1 MMKNFD
7 IQRHEKIL
15 KSLIEY
21 IDSKVIFDV
30 IVKYFE
36 NEFEEIT
43 YNLMKK
49 FRKNYKTAIVE
60 YYMSS
65 QGLFNNV
72 SPTLWETNGAYVFNN
87 IDFVY
92 DMEKIESQHKISQL
106 LKLSEK
112 YIPDKKWE
120 FYEDY
125 VNDMEFFTIKQN
137 LRNKITTGIELV
149 KISIYEI
156 LETLQKFV
164 EIAQKSNL
172 HKTLIDNCDMLMEK
186 FIKYEE
192 VIFFVNSS

>member
-164 EIAQKSNL
+164 EIAQKSNM

>member
-1 MMKNFD
+1 MMQNFD
-7 IQRHEKIL
+7 IKKHEKIL
-15 KSLIEY
+15 KSLINH
-21 IDSKVIFDV
+21 IDSQLIFDV
-30 IVKYFE
+30 LVKYFE

-43 YNLMKK
+43 CNLMKK
-49 FRKNYKTAIVE
+49 FRKNYRTAVVE

-72 SPTLWETNGAYVFNN
+72 SPTVWETNGAYVFNN

-92 DMEKIESQHKISQL
+92 DMEKMESQNKISQL

-120 FYEDY
+120 FYENY

-137 LRNKITTGIELV
+137 LRNKIITGIELA

-164 EIAQKSNL
+164 EIAQKSNM
-172 HKTLIDNCDMLMEK
+172 HKALIDNCDMLMEK

>member
-1 MMKNFD
+1 MMQNFD

-112 YIPDKKWE
+112 YIPDKKWK

-164 EIAQKSNL
+164 EIAQKSNM

>member
-43 YNLMKK
+43 CNLMKK

-106 LKLSEK
+106 LKLSGK

-164 EIAQKSNL
+164 EIAQKSNM